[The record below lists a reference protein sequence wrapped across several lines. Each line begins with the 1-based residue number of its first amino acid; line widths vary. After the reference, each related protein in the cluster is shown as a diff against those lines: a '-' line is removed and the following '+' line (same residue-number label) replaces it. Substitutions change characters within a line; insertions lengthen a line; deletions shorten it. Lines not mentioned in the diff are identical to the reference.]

1 MPAMT
6 ASRHTLPRPLPPTS
20 PLGRVVRSGPAA
32 PEDVDRLARAAWR
45 ARGVALIDPAR
56 LADPWEAQV
65 IRNVATR
72 LFGRREDGQ

>member
-1 MPAMT
+1 MSTPRHNVPHPMT
-6 ASRHTLPRPLPPTS
+6 PSS